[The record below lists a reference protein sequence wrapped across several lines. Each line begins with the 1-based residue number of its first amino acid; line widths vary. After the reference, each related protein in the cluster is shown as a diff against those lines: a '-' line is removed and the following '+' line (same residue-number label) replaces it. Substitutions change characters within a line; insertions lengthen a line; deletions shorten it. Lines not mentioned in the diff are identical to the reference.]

1 MTLSQEQRQHA
12 IELIES
18 GEKLE
23 AVRYFQQVLA
33 IDAEHALT
41 LTEKLEYEIEHS
53 QPIENDLKK
62 QFQPT
67 RIHVGKLVGAIFMS
81 IGIVL
86 VSITAYLIYSNQ
98 KFEVRA
104 QPVKGKVID
113 YRSHISS
120 HDNGSTMLYSPVFSY
135 EFNGKTFTYFST
147 TSSSD
152 KDYTVGEV
160 IEILVDPDD
169 PENVLVNSFMEK
181 WFLSVLLGCMG
192 TAFTVMGYVAYR
204 AMGNRK

>member
-1 MTLSQEQRQHA
+1 
-12 IELIES
+12 
-18 GEKLE
+18 
-23 AVRYFQQVLA
+23 
-33 IDAEHALT
+33 
-41 LTEKLEYEIEHS
+41 
-53 QPIENDLKK
+53 
-62 QFQPT
+62 
-67 RIHVGKLVGAIFMS
+67 MS

-104 QPVKGKVID
+104 QPVKGKVMD

-135 EFNGKTFTYFST
+135 EVNGKTFTYFST

-181 WFLSVLLGCMG
+181 WFLSVLLDSEPTLEFNDFKYLFRMTEG
-192 TAFTVMGYVAYR
+192 TTFEVDR
-204 AMGNRK
+204 LDKKCQ